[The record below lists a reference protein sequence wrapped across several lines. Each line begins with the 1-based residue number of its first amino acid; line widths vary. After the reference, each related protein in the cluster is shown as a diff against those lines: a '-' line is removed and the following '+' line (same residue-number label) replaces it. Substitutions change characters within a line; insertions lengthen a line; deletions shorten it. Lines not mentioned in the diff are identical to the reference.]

1 MFIFIIKGIIIGLL
15 ISSPMGPIGMLTIQR
30 TLLRGRWHG
39 FATGV
44 GAMLSDLVYAIL
56 TMLAVGKVSYFIEEN
71 KHPFLWIS
79 SIILIGFGL
88 LLFRT
93 NPIKDWA
100 SNVLPM
106 QTRYLKDF
114 ATSFVL
120 TFSNVSIIF
129 VILTLYTQMSFN
141 PVKDGT
147 TQIIIAI
154 SAIAFGALL
163 WWFVVT
169 SIVSKMRKHFNR
181 SGLILLNRAV
191 GSIFMIIGAVG
202 LMYNLY

>member
-1 MFIFIIKGIIIGLL
+1 
-15 ISSPMGPIGMLTIQR
+15 MLTIQR

-39 FATGV
+39 FATGI
-44 GAMLSDLVYAIL
+44 GAMLSDLVYATLIMM
-56 TMLAVGKVSYFIEEN
+56 TVGKVSHFIEDN
-71 KHPFLWIS
+71 RVPFLWIS
-79 SIILIGFGL
+79 SIILIGFGFL
-88 LLFRT
+88 VYRT

-106 QTRYLKDF
+106 QTRYIKDF

-129 VILTLYTQMSFN
+129 VFLTLYTQMSFN
-141 PVKDGT
+141 PVREGT

-154 SAIAFGALL
+154 STIALGALI

-181 SGLILLNRAV
+181 RGLILLNRIV
-191 GSIFMIIGAVG
+191 GTIFMIIGVAG
-202 LMYNLY
+202 LILNHY